1 MDGFAAGPAT
11 PGQVRQA
18 HTLSAD
24 IHTLHPCLVD
34 IRENRR
40 RDLAQRKLQRT
51 FARGRCP
58 EAP

>member
-1 MDGFAAGPAT
+1 MDFAAGPQLPARF
-11 PGQVRQA
+11 GKRI
-18 HTLSAD
+18 HMSAD

-40 RDLAQRKLQRT
+40 RDLAQRKLQRH
-51 FARGRCP
+51 FASRRCP